1 MGQIAEE
8 LRRRRTF
15 HMMRDARCDEDGAMR
30 TTLVIDDDVMEAAR
44 AIAEHQN
51 RSIGQVVSEL
61 ARRSLRAPDAA
72 RSRNGIALLA
82 PKPGVVVTPEMVNIL
97 RDEAP

>member
-1 MGQIAEE
+1 
-8 LRRRRTF
+8 
-15 HMMRDARCDEDGAMR
+15 MMRDDRCDRNEPMR

-51 RSIGQVVSEL
+51 RSIGQVVSDL
-61 ARRSLRAPDAA
+61 ARRSLRAPEAA

-82 PKPGVVVTPEMVNIL
+82 AKPGVVVTPEIVNAL

>member
-1 MGQIAEE
+1 
-8 LRRRRTF
+8 
-15 HMMRDARCDEDGAMR
+15 MR

-51 RSIGQVVSEL
+51 RSIGQVVSDL
-61 ARRSLRAPDAA
+61 ARRSLHAPEAA

-82 PKPGVVVTPEMVNIL
+82 AKPGVVVTPEIVNAL
-97 RDEAP
+97 GDEAP